1 MSRAK
6 VELVEY
12 NRVDDDSQRYEY
24 IVSHDNGSTT
34 VSQRMILDQSSRG
47 WTASMYMDDMPELGN
62 PRLAAW
68 KLAECFRR
76 MADAIKSGDYQEVET
91 AKFKEVR

>member
-34 VSQRMILDQSSRG
+34 VSQRMVLDQFSRG
-47 WTASMYMDDMPELGN
+47 WKASMDMDDIPEMQSH
-62 PRLAAW
+62 RLAAL
-68 KLAECFRR
+68 KLADWLQR
-76 MADAIKSGDYQEVET
+76 MAAAIKSGDYQEVDT
-91 AKFKEVR
+91 AEFKELK